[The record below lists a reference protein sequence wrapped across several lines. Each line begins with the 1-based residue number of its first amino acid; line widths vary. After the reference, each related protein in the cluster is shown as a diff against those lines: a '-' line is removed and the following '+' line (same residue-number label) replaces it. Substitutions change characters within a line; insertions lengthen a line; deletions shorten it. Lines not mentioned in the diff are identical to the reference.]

1 MNLLGLSNSQ
11 IEQAIETMQKGIE
24 IKPNSPEAAELQT
37 SIDRA
42 LEELQRRAQ
51 KKSAILNPS
60 NGIPALNETPEKLE
74 ADREKQQKTPI
85 RDAAAKVP
93 QEIKDEVEAWAE
105 KVEREANDLE
115 KIRELSV
122 NYHGETRVIGTIE
135 DPTPAPI
142 PVVAIGFKTKEG
154 KTEIRRLTQTDI
166 LTLLKTYFKR
176 VATSAKME
184 SKRYS
189 EAYDSDM
196 GKTVY
201 KLFQGWNMIY
211 NETQEGTAWPPLADV
226 FPGLARASQQ
236 HKINAEILWRWASN
250 EK

>member
-1 MNLLGLSNSQ
+1 MNLSGLSNSQ
-11 IEQAIETMQKGIE
+11 IEQAIEKMQKGVE

-51 KKSAILNPS
+51 KKSVELTANQGQLPDMEQRLKQENKAAFFEERQEKAKEAKQEFESTMQKSGLLRPESNPVE
-60 NGIPALNETPEKLE
+60 NKVF
-74 ADREKQQKTPI
+74 RE
-85 RDAAAKVP
+85 
-93 QEIKDEVEAWAE
+93 
-105 KVEREANDLE
+105 
-115 KIRELSV
+115 SV
-122 NYHGETRVIGTIE
+122 MNAETRVIGTIE

-211 NETQEGTAWPPLADV
+211 NETEEGTAWPPLTDV

-236 HKINAEILWRWASN
+236 QKVNAEILWRWASN
-250 EK
+250 DKQ